1 VKERRNIPLSRRA
14 GTVRLRA
21 DPSSG
26 RQTLNLA
33 MYRPVDTPGWERIGM
48 YFSGGE
54 LFVLLVVFAVPMGLA
69 AWVLRR

>member
-1 VKERRNIPLSRRA
+1 
-14 GTVRLRA
+14 
-21 DPSSG
+21 
-26 RQTLNLA
+26 

-54 LFVLLVVFAVPMGLA
+54 LFALLVVFVVPMGLA